1 MFNTMAS
8 GIEKPKHDN
17 LTVCSIC
24 FENFRTPRI
33 LPCTHVFCHG
43 CISSYIV
50 TSCQTKEAP
59 VGFSCPLCREFV
71 SSPTDLSNPEKW
83 ADRLPG
89 CEMLDKLNKD
99 GDANLCLPCLR
110 ENEEVKATEFCFTCE
125 ESICENCTKFHK
137 RILTTRSHLTCKLS
151 DSNLVMQFVNLSLN
165 NDRCPDHTDK
175 KVKLYC
181 NDHSK
186 VCCTLCATT
195 GHRKCA
201 DVQTIQ
207 SAVAKTKE
215 MGDTQALI
223 TNISDFRQELLTVK
237 QNQEV
242 NLTELDKTSDSMIEE
257 TKKLREEINAHLDK
271 LEKEHL
277 DEISVLA
284 KKYRD
289 ILSKA
294 IDSVSDRIQFS
305 NQCLRRLDEIGNKSN
320 ACFLKEYQEIK
331 ESFKSLEEHTR
342 HLDEHKVTFKSSVSA
357 PILNFQELTRFSS
370 INVNHSKNKF
380 KMKNFDLSETFEESN
395 EMVDDDIYDD
405 DLWD

>member
-1 MFNTMAS
+1 M
-8 GIEKPKHDN
+8 
-17 LTVCSIC
+17 
-24 FENFRTPRI
+24 
-33 LPCTHVFCHG
+33 
-43 CISSYIV
+43 
-50 TSCQTKEAP
+50 
-59 VGFSCPLCREFV
+59 
-71 SSPTDLSNPEKW
+71 
-83 ADRLPG
+83 
-89 CEMLDKLNKD
+89 
-99 GDANLCLPCLR
+99 R

-125 ESICENCTKFHK
+125 ESICENCTKVHK

-165 NDRCPDHTDK
+165 NDRCPDHPDK
-175 KVKLYC
+175 KVKLFC
-181 NDHSK
+181 NDHNK

-223 TNISDFRQELLTVK
+223 RNISDFRQEMLIVK

-257 TKKLREEINAHLDK
+257 TKQLRQEINAHLDK

-289 ILSKA
+289 ILSNA

-320 ACFLKEYQEIK
+320 ACFLKEYQQIK

-342 HLDEHKVTFKSSVSA
+342 HLKKHEVIFKSTVST
-357 PILNFQELTRFSS
+357 PVLNFQKLTRLST
-370 INVNHSKNKF
+370 INVNHSENIL
-380 KMKNFDLSETFEESN
+380 KMKNLYLSETCEESLKLEEDTGFDGYPDEFEEYCSK
-395 EMVDDDIYDD
+395 YR
-405 DLWD
+405 